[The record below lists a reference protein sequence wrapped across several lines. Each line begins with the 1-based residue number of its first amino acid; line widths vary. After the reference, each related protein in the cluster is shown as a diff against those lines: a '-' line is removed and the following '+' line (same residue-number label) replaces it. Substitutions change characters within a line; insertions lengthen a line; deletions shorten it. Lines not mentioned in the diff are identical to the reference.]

1 VCGSGAVV
9 CSWFLLIRGA
19 QRARHQAE
27 TPPIVLCRF
36 PGPALTT
43 RRVGTYR
50 PTYFADHTRAERW
63 HRQVLAEFDWNQS
76 DPIDVI
82 SQPIVAVEEIM
93 PRAIKTQQV
102 TEKTTVAVVITAVI
116 CLILIVAAM
125 EAPIKF
131 VLP

>member
-1 VCGSGAVV
+1 
-9 CSWFLLIRGA
+9 
-19 QRARHQAE
+19 
-27 TPPIVLCRF
+27 
-36 PGPALTT
+36 
-43 RRVGTYR
+43 
-50 PTYFADHTRAERW
+50 
-63 HRQVLAEFDWNQS
+63 
-76 DPIDVI
+76 
-82 SQPIVAVEEIM
+82 M

>member
-1 VCGSGAVV
+1 M
-9 CSWFLLIRGA
+9 
-19 QRARHQAE
+19 
-27 TPPIVLCRF
+27 
-36 PGPALTT
+36 
-43 RRVGTYR
+43 
-50 PTYFADHTRAERW
+50 
-63 HRQVLAEFDWNQS
+63 
-76 DPIDVI
+76 
-82 SQPIVAVEEIM
+82 EEIM

>member
-1 VCGSGAVV
+1 MGRLLLGGKNSIKLGASKCRNGSHLVHL
-9 CSWFLLIRGA
+9 STFHRILPNLIGTKVI
-19 QRARHQAE
+19 QL
-27 TPPIVLCRF
+27 TLF
-36 PGPALTT
+36 P
-43 RRVGTYR
+43 
-50 PTYFADHTRAERW
+50 
-63 HRQVLAEFDWNQS
+63 
-76 DPIDVI
+76 
-82 SQPIVAVEEIM
+82 QPIVAVEEIM